1 MWSGP
6 RRVAPGCTRN
16 RAVALTVT
24 AAARTPWNVIGVS
37 MSAIR
42 KAIQYLGFDVAEN
55 EDYGYGEE
63 ELAPVTNLHDVSEV
77 RSKSKHSHSAPT
89 HSASPD
95 LRRIQTIKPRSYNDA
110 RLIGEAFRAGVPV
123 IMNLTEMS
131 DADAKRLVDFSAGLS
146 FGLHGSIERVTTAV
160 FLLSPAHVEI
170 GVDAEPQRSDHAFYN
185 QA

>member
-1 MWSGP
+1 
-6 RRVAPGCTRN
+6 
-16 RAVALTVT
+16 
-24 AAARTPWNVIGVS
+24 
-37 MSAIR
+37 MSALR
-42 KAIQYLGFDVAEN
+42 KAIQYLGFDVNEQ
-55 EDYGYGEE
+55 EDYDYAEP

-77 RSKSKHSHSAPT
+77 KHGARSSKQARGPRDVSHDGPAT
-89 HSASPD
+89 D

-110 RLIGEAFRAGVPV
+110 RLIGEAFRQGVPV
-123 IMNLTEMS
+123 IMNLTEMT

-170 GVDAEPQRSDHAFYN
+170 GIDQEPVKDQAFYN

>member
-1 MWSGP
+1 
-6 RRVAPGCTRN
+6 
-16 RAVALTVT
+16 
-24 AAARTPWNVIGVS
+24 

-42 KAIQYLGFDVAEN
+42 KAIQYLGFEVAEN
-55 EDYGYGEE
+55 EEYDYADD
-63 ELAPVTNLHDVSEV
+63 ELAPVTNIHDVSEV
-77 RSKSKHSHSAPT
+77 RKGRHAQAPQHRSVSH
-89 HSASPD
+89 D
-95 LRRIQTIKPRSYNDA
+95 LRRIQTIKPRTYNDA

-123 IMNLTEMS
+123 IMNLTEMT

-170 GVDAEPQRSDHAFYN
+170 GVDAEPQRPDHAFYN

>member
-1 MWSGP
+1 
-6 RRVAPGCTRN
+6 
-16 RAVALTVT
+16 
-24 AAARTPWNVIGVS
+24 
-37 MSAIR
+37 MSALR
-42 KAIQYLGFDVAEN
+42 KAIQYLGFEVADN
-55 EDYGYGEE
+55 EDYDYQDD

-77 RSKSKHSHSAPT
+77 RKSKHAPSHAPAT
-89 HSASPD
+89 D

-170 GVDAEPQRSDHAFYN
+170 GVDAEPQHTDHAFYN
-185 QA
+185 QG

>member
-1 MWSGP
+1 
-6 RRVAPGCTRN
+6 
-16 RAVALTVT
+16 
-24 AAARTPWNVIGVS
+24 
-37 MSAIR
+37 MSALR
-42 KAIQYLGFDVAEN
+42 KAIQYLGFEVSDN
-55 EDYGYGEE
+55 EQYDYSED

-77 RSKSKHSHSAPT
+77 RKGKHGHSSHAAPS
-89 HSASPD
+89 HGGAQGAAQD

-131 DADAKRLVDFSAGLS
+131 DADAKRMVDFSAGLS

-170 GVDAEPQRSDHAFYN
+170 GVDSEPERADHAFYN

>member
-1 MWSGP
+1 
-6 RRVAPGCTRN
+6 
-16 RAVALTVT
+16 
-24 AAARTPWNVIGVS
+24 
-37 MSAIR
+37 MSALR
-42 KAIQYLGFDVAEN
+42 KAIQYLGFEVAEN
-55 EDYGYGEE
+55 EEYGYAED

-77 RSKSKHSHSAPT
+77 RKGKHATAPAPGVSH
-89 HSASPD
+89 D

-123 IMNLTEMS
+123 IMNLTEMT

-170 GVDAEPQRSDHAFYN
+170 GVDAEPQRTDHAFYD
-185 QA
+185 QH

>member
-1 MWSGP
+1 
-6 RRVAPGCTRN
+6 
-16 RAVALTVT
+16 
-24 AAARTPWNVIGVS
+24 
-37 MSAIR
+37 MSALR
-42 KAIQYLGFDVAEN
+42 KAIQYLGFEVAEN
-55 EDYGYGEE
+55 EETEYYED

-77 RSKSKHSHSAPT
+77 RKGKHAPAAAPSSSH
-89 HSASPD
+89 D

-123 IMNLTEMS
+123 IMNLTEMT

-170 GVDAEPQRSDHAFYN
+170 GVDAEPQRTDHAFYN